1 MSSVLLDLCLAPFVR
16 RRYVIAMS
24 KDGHIDLFTNLY
36 HYYVTFVMFVCQ
48 STENTNIK
56 KVKTAHV

>member
-1 MSSVLLDLCLAPFVR
+1 LAPFVR